1 MAGRT
6 AEAELV
12 MASGKGAALWRNGL
26 ERNRG
31 KELELG
37 KKSQANNEADN
48 NNKI

>member
-1 MAGRT
+1 
-6 AEAELV
+6 
-12 MASGKGAALWRNGL
+12 MASGKGAALGRNGL

-48 NNKI
+48 NRKNKYKIRLNKID